1 MQTNVSAKT
10 KTKQMEKKVLYSLKY
25 GKLEFTENDIFYMT
39 SPLLGFAHLS
49 DFLLISSEEHLPFY
63 IYHSAED
70 PTVSFVVIDIKTFF
84 PDYAPE
90 IHKRDLKVLQAKSKD
105 DLVLFGIVV
114 VPANPK
120 EATVN
125 LKAPLAI
132 NVQKKLAKQII
143 LEDDRYQIK
152 TPLFKE

>member
-1 MQTNVSAKT
+1 MEAKANA
-10 KTKQMEKKVLYSLKY
+10 KRKQMEKKVLYSLKY
-25 GKLEFTENDIFYMT
+25 GKFEFTDDDIFYMT
-39 SPLLGFAHLS
+39 SPLLGFSHLS

-63 IYHSAED
+63 VFHSSED
-70 PTVSFVVIDIKTFF
+70 PSVSFVIIDIKSFF

-90 IHKRDLKVLQAKSKD
+90 IHKRDLKILQAKSRD

-114 VPANPK
+114 VPSNPK
-120 EATVN
+120 DATVN